1 MDPASIIFF
10 IILFLLSA
18 FFSGSEIALM
28 SLPEHK
34 INSFVKQRKK
44 WAKALKKIRENSDKL
59 LISILIWNNLVNVLV
74 ASLATKISIDIA
86 SSSWMEQT
94 LAIGISTWI
103 ITLLLLIF
111 GEIFPKTIATKNA
124 EKISLYVANFFL
136 SLWKLLSPIV
146 FLVERLMRTL
156 QKWKR
161 NLVETIT
168 DEEVE
173 AFIEQGKKAGIFE
186 KGEYEKIKNM
196 LNFYEITAEEIMTP
210 RVEVDAL
217 DYEIT
222 VDEAID
228 KMMNFS
234 HSRILVYKENIDNIK
249 WVVRLKQ
256 LLIAQKKWNWN
267 TKIKD
272 LNLNKVMK
280 APLTQPI
287 HKILDAFKRSR
298 QHISIIIDEYGG
310 VAGIISLE
318 DIVEEVFGDIKDET
332 DNEIEEIRKD
342 TNWWFIFHSHV
353 RIEEVLEKF
362 DLDFENLDINEEEFE
377 WETLWYFIIGQ
388 LQRFPKKGEMLN
400 FEIKEEDANIQ
411 KRLILNVL
419 SLDKNSISQ
428 VKARIE

>member
-1 MDPASIIFF
+1 M
-10 IILFLLSA
+10 SA

-44 WAKALKKIRENSDKL
+44 WAKALQTIRKNSDRL
-59 LISILIWNNLVNVLV
+59 LISILIGNNLVNVIV

-86 SSSWMEQT
+86 SNSWIEQT

-103 ITLLLLIF
+103 ITMLLLIF
-111 GEIFPKTIATKNA
+111 WEIFPKTVATKNT
-124 EKISLYVANFFL
+124 EKISLSVAKSFL
-136 SLWKLLSPIV
+136 LLGKILTPII
-146 FLVERLMRTL
+146 FLVEKLMKLL
-156 QKWKR
+156 QKGKKHII
-161 NLVETIT
+161 ETIT
-168 DEEVE
+168 DEELE

-196 LNFYEITAEEIMTP
+196 LSFYEITAEEIMTP

-217 DYEIT
+217 DYNIT
-222 VDEAID
+222 VDEAIE

-234 HSRILVYKENIDNIK
+234 HSRILIYEDNIDNIK
-249 WVVRLKQ
+249 RVVRLRQ
-256 LLIAQKKWNWN
+256 LLIAQKKWNGKD
-267 TKIKD
+267 KIRD

-280 APLTQPI
+280 VPLTQPI

-298 QHISIIIDEYGG
+298 QHISVIIDEYGG

-332 DNEIEEIRKD
+332 DNEIEEIMKD
-342 TNWWFIFHSHV
+342 SNWWFIFHSHV
-353 RIEEVLEKF
+353 RVEEVLEKF
-362 DLDFENLDINEEEFE
+362 DLDFRSLNISEEEFE
-377 WETLWYFIIGQ
+377 WETLGYFIIWQ
-388 LQRFPKKGEMLN
+388 LQRFPKKWEKLV
-400 FEIKEEDANIQ
+400 FDIKEEDSDV
-411 KRLILNVL
+411 KKKLILNVL
-419 SLDKNSISQ
+419 SLDKHSISQ